1 MLLALFAL
9 LFFQLLGESLARALS
24 LPIPGP
30 VIGFVLFAL
39 ALAAV
44 PALRR
49 EVEPTANG
57 LLRHLALLF
66 VPAAVGVIQQ
76 GRLLRTEALPIGAAL
91 LLSTWA
97 ALAVTALVFRAVAA
111 RLGLDQAGAG
121 AE

>member
-57 LLRHLALLF
+57 LLRHLALLL

>member
-1 MLLALFAL
+1 MLLALFSL
-9 LFFQLLGESLARALS
+9 LFFQLLGESLTRALD

-30 VIGFVLFAL
+30 VIGFVLLAL
-39 ALAAV
+39 TLAAV

-49 EVEPTANG
+49 EVEPTATG
-57 LLRHLALLF
+57 LLRHLSLLF

-76 GRLLRTEALPIGAAL
+76 GRMLRAEALPIGAAL

-111 RLGLDQAGAG
+111 RLGLEDEAGGAG
-121 AE
+121 